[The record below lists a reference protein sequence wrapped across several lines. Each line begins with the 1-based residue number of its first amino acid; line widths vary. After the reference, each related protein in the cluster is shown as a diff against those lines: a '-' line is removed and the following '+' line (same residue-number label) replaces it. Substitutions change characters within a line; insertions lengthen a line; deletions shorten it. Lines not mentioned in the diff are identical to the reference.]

1 MLPMRV
7 TQPLADGG
15 GEHAARCGTR
25 CEYADHVHLAS
36 PTLRQHL
43 DSSSGVRVRDR
54 LVPTMALI

>member
-15 GEHAARCGTR
+15 GEHAARCGT
-25 CEYADHVHLAS
+25 